1 LKIGGGWWTSWMFLR
16 NWKREERSWDLRES
30 RWRERKEKNKWIKNM
45 KKEYINSSYMM
56 CACLP
61 TDGQSWTSDQ
71 SDSPRV
77 SPLLT
82 PDSYGLCRLMV
93 FAAHCPFYVYP
104 FV

>member
-1 LKIGGGWWTSWMFLR
+1 MFLR
-16 NWKREERSWDLRES
+16 NWNREERDERSWDLRES

-61 TDGQSWTSDQ
+61 TDDQSWTSDQ
-71 SDSPRV
+71 SNSPRV

-82 PDSYGLCRLMV
+82 PDFVCL
-93 FAAHCPFYVYP
+93 FAYLGFSALVCAG
-104 FV
+104 